1 MHCVNPK
8 PQNPKSNTHREYP
21 FWTNPD
27 STKKNGKDPYLV
39 PKIMKYWVNIEWK
52 LSEKKKGSAGKTFCQ
67 FRGSNQ
73 CAGSLIGY
81 VPACFLHV
89 F

>member
-39 PKIMKYWVNIEWK
+39 PKIMKYWV
-52 LSEKKKGSAGKTFCQ
+52 KKKGSIGKTFC
-67 FRGSNQ
+67 
-73 CAGSLIGY
+73 
-81 VPACFLHV
+81 
-89 F
+89 